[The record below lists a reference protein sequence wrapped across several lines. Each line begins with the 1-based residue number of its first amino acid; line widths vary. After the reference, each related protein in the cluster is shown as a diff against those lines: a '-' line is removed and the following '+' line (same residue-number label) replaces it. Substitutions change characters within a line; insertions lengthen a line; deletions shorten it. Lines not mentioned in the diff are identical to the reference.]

1 MQNDGGSGLGE
12 FRTSDDALVGFRQS
26 AIGLK
31 YFEFLS
37 IISCEKAINSPFFP
51 YSFINQFKSYN
62 KMTRYEFLKSMGFTG
77 AALMAAL
84 TSCVKPEDT
93 YVPVTR
99 IDLNTTPI
107 TPTVPVIPA
116 TPTTNISSITN
127 PILRIDLA
135 TSSIKTVG
143 AYVIQSNIVV
153 AQVSV
158 GAYAAVTNLCSHE
171 PKRQVVFSQGE
182 FYCTAHGARFDLNGG
197 ALNSTARG
205 GITAYKVATDG
216 KTLVVY

>member
-1 MQNDGGSGLGE
+1 MN
-12 FRTSDDALVGFRQS
+12 
-26 AIGLK
+26 
-31 YFEFLS
+31 
-37 IISCEKAINSPFFP
+37 
-51 YSFINQFKSYN
+51 
-62 KMTRYEFLKSMGFTG
+62 RYEFLKSMGFTG

-84 TSCVKPEDT
+84 TSCVNQENT

-99 IDLNTTPI
+99 IDASTVTP
-107 TPTVPVIPA
+107 VAPVVPA
-116 TPTTNISSITN
+116 TPTSNVSSITN
-127 PILRIDLA
+127 PILKIDLT
-135 TSSIKTVG
+135 TSAIKNVG
-143 AYVIQSNIVV
+143 AYIIQSNIVV
-153 AQVSV
+153 AQVSA

-171 PKRQVVFSQGE
+171 PKRQVIFSQGE

>member
-1 MQNDGGSGLGE
+1 MS
-12 FRTSDDALVGFRQS
+12 
-26 AIGLK
+26 
-31 YFEFLS
+31 
-37 IISCEKAINSPFFP
+37 
-51 YSFINQFKSYN
+51 
-62 KMTRYEFLKSMGFTG
+62 RYEFLKSMGFTG

-99 IDLNTTPI
+99 IDASSVTPV
-107 TPTVPVIPA
+107 TPVVPA
-116 TPTTNISSITN
+116 TPTSNISSITN
-127 PILRIDLA
+127 PILKIDLA
-135 TSSIKTVG
+135 TSAIKTVG
-143 AYVIQSNIVV
+143 AYIIQSNIVV
-153 AQVSV
+153 AQVSA

-182 FYCTAHGARFDLNGG
+182 FYCTAHGARFALNGG

-205 GITAYKVATDG
+205 GITAYQVATDG